1 MISGKV
7 VGPGRSDIGEI
18 SGHWSSAIEFKDKD
32 TKEKKVLFDPST
44 SRVAPKKV
52 LPESEQEE
60 YESRRCVFLP
70 FFFCK
75 RRPAADFRPC
85 LGCGLSS
92 LMLSEL
98 PTCTVQPPPSPL

>member
-18 SGHWSSAIEFKDKD
+18 SGHWSSAIEFKDKE
-32 TKEKKVLFDPST
+32 TKEKKVLFDPSN

-60 YESRRCVFLP
+60 YESRRCVFPSL
-70 FFFCK
+70 FSF
-75 RRPAADFRPC
+75 RRE
-85 LGCGLSS
+85 GLQ
-92 LMLSEL
+92 LIFV
-98 PTCTVQPPPSPL
+98 PV